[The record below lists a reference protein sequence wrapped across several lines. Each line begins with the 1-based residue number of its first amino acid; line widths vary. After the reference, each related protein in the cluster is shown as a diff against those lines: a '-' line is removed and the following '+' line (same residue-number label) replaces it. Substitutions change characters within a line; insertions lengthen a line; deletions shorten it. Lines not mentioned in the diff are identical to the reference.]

1 MSVVFKR
8 LLGQVAFDP
17 APGGPRSYR
26 VLDNPCHRVSYFSFF
41 IFFLFRWVLTNARF
55 CSPNS
60 MFPLCTLLRT
70 RIRLDLRHQSVD
82 SKEDHTHFG
91 QHLGQV
97 LERCTAYPILMD
109 QSRMITRTTSIK
121 FSWSS
126 PKSLSCMQVGH
137 VPGSTSFA
145 GPGEGIP
152 QTIIYSQS
160 ERAMITLF

>member
-1 MSVVFKR
+1 MTVTCVCGFHKTV
-8 LLGQVAFDP
+8 GQVVFDP

-26 VLDNPCHRVSYFSFF
+26 VLDNPCHIFN
-41 IFFLFRWVLTNARF
+41 FFLFRWVLTNACF

-70 RIRLDLRHQSVD
+70 RIRLNLRHQSVD
-82 SKEDHTHFG
+82 SEEDHTHFG

-97 LERCTAYPILMD
+97 LEWCTVYPILMD
-109 QSRMITRTTSIK
+109 QSRMITGTTSIK

-145 GPGEGIP
+145 GPGEDFP
-152 QTIIYSQS
+152 QTIVYAQN